1 MNTARWPKWV
11 GMACGLALVLGL
23 AAGCSDDDDDADAAA
38 DDPAAEATDG
48 TVATNVVET
57 TNGDGSIS
65 LITNLVFVPAPIIV
79 VPLKLAAPKLVAPAD
94 GVAWALL
101 PGAPGATV
109 KFEWEAVSGAD
120 SYSLAVK
127 RAGNSDFTTT
137 AVAASPAWAQHPRG
151 TNFWK
156 VAAVKGG
163 VPQTWSETRSFIF
176 E

>member
-1 MNTARWPKWV
+1 MNTAKWPKWV

-23 AAGCSDDDDDADAAA
+23 AAGCSDDDDAEAAA
-38 DDPAAEATDG
+38 DDSAADAAEG
-48 TVATNVVET
+48 TVTTNVVET

-65 LITNLVFVPAPIIV
+65 LITNLVFIPAPILV
-79 VPLKLAAPKLVAPAD
+79 VPLKLTAPELVAPAD
-94 GVAWALL
+94 GVVWALV

-109 KFEWEAVSGAD
+109 KFEWEAVAGAD

-127 RAGNSDFTTT
+127 RAGDSDFTTT
-137 AVAASPAWAQHPRG
+137 AVAASPSWAQYPRG
-151 TNFWK
+151 TNYWK
-156 VAAVKGG
+156 MAAVKGG